1 MAAAAAAA
9 AAAEGQVQYRFV
21 PRHGLDEGRST
32 GRRAA
37 YPLLPGSDAHRG
49 RRALAGPRPEA
60 IHRAAAGR
68 ARGGGPPSIKTLEPV
83 SSVASSRLMRRHTYQ
98 QPLFI

>member
-1 MAAAAAAA
+1 MAAAAAAAA

-32 GRRAA
+32 GRPAV

-49 RRALAGPRPEA
+49 RRALAGPRYVGLLPGEE
-60 IHRAAAGR
+60 
-68 ARGGGPPSIKTLEPV
+68 GGGPPSIKTLEPV
-83 SSVASSRLMRRHTYQ
+83 SFSGELKVNAPSHISTAT
-98 QPLFI
+98 FFF